1 MNSLSQAFAQ
11 ILKGLKTLPPS
22 RLFSVLTAAGII
34 LLSIVI
40 LVWYVNKTEYRV
52 LFSNLSTEDA
62 GGIVALLDKE
72 KISYRLSPAG
82 SSVFVPSDKVSEIRL
97 KLAASGLP
105 RDGEVGF
112 EIFDGK
118 NFGVTAFVQHLNY
131 QRALQGELSRTIK
144 GLDEIQQCRVHIVMP
159 KRSLFVEEQ
168 KKPTASII
176 VKLRSGRRLQES
188 QIDGITYLVASSVE
202 GLMPSD
208 VMVVDN
214 GGNILSKTEGGSEAA
229 RMTASQTER
238 QRNIEGELSS
248 SIQSMLEKVVGEGKA
263 VVRVSAALDFRMVEK
278 TEELYDPEEPVIRSM
293 QRQTEKAGGAGAG
306 GESTVSPTGTES
318 VANEAV
324 KREKTEEVI
333 NYEINRVV
341 NKTVMPVGEIK
352 RLSIAVLVDGIYA
365 RDKEG
370 MLTYQPRSKKEVAVL
385 EDVVKKA
392 SGFDSE
398 RGDQVIVTNIP
409 FERAVLETLP
419 VEEESWLD
427 KMAVFFPLIK
437 YLILL
442 VALILIVM
450 FIIRPVVRMLVAKGV
465 EAEVPRRELLPG
477 SPEEVG
483 GERPPL
489 GIAEPGI
496 GKFAEAEVVRQM
508 AVTNP
513 KGVAEL
519 LRDWM

>member
-1 MNSLSQAFAQ
+1 MNSLSQAFTQ

-22 RLFSVLTAAGII
+22 RLFSVLTAAGIT

-62 GGIVALLDKE
+62 GSIVALLDEK

-82 SSVFVPSDKVSEIRL
+82 NSVFVPSDKVSEIRL

-118 NFGVTAFVQHLNY
+118 NFGVTEFVQHLNY

-168 KKPTASII
+168 KKPTASIV
-176 VKLRSGRRLQES
+176 VKLKSGRRLRES

-214 GGNILSKTEGGSEAA
+214 GGNILSKTEGGSEVA
-229 RMTASQTER
+229 RMTASQTEY

-248 SIQSMLEKVVGEGKA
+248 GIQSMLEKVVGDGKV
-263 VVRVSAALDFRMVEK
+263 VVRVSAALDFRTVEK
-278 TEELYDPEEPVIRSM
+278 TEELYDPEEPVVRSM
-293 QRQTEKAGGAGAG
+293 QRQTEKTGSPGAG

-318 VANEAV
+318 AANEAL

-341 NKTVMPVGEIK
+341 NKTIMPVGEIK

-365 RDKEG
+365 KDKEG
-370 MLTYQPRSKKEVAVL
+370 LLTYQPRSKKEVAVL

-392 SGFDSE
+392 SGFDSG

-409 FERAVLETLP
+409 FERAGLETLP
-419 VEEESWLD
+419 VEEESWRDRIAL
-427 KMAVFFPLIK
+427 FFPLIK

-442 VALILIVM
+442 VGLIMIVM
-450 FIIRPVVRMLVAKGV
+450 FVLRPVVRMLVAKGM
-465 EAEVPRRELLPG
+465 EAEVPRRELPPG
-477 SPEEVG
+477 SPAEVE
-483 GERPPL
+483 GEKPPL
-489 GIAEPGI
+489 KIREPEI
-496 GKFAEAEVVRQM
+496 KKFAEAEAVQQM
-508 AVTNP
+508 AATNP
-513 KGVAEL
+513 KNVAEL
-519 LRDWM
+519 LRNWL